1 MKKILTSILIVI
13 LVGALYFFVF
23 VFHKDKDISLSFGS
37 MKLCNTQVS
46 YGLADSDN
54 ERKRGL
60 SGRSGISE
68 GEGLLFVFKEPT
80 IPSFW
85 MKDMNFPI
93 DIVWID
99 ENKKI
104 VDITEDFSI
113 DSYPQTKSPVSKISY
128 ALEVRSGFA
137 KDHHCIIGS
146 AVEF

>member
-1 MKKILTSILIVI
+1 MKKA
-13 LVGALYFFVF
+13 LVLVLLVLVVG
-23 VFHKDKDISLSFGS
+23 SLSFFIFGS
-37 MKLCNTQVS
+37 KNKDIPLSSGSISLCKTQVS